1 MGTNY
6 VWCFTP
12 NNGFDEYTNRYR
24 RLLAVVYT
32 ILMPTFVLIHVII
45 ALSSV
50 ILSSVTFF
58 KPSFNKLY
66 VSYGFIIATVASG
79 TYLIVSSSGS
89 ILRSCLTG
97 LFYVTVVSI
106 ITIATHVKVRKL
118 AKEEI

>member
-12 NNGFDEYTNRYR
+12 NNAFDEYTNRYR

-32 ILMPTFVLIHVII
+32 ILMPTFVLLHVII

-58 KPSFNKLY
+58 KPTFNKLY
-66 VSYGFIIATVASG
+66 VSYGFIVATVASG

>member
-1 MGTNY
+1 MGTNNVWGFACCY
-6 VWCFTP
+6 VS
-12 NNGFDEYTNRYR
+12 DEPINCCRW
-24 RLLAVVYT
+24 LLAVVYT
-32 ILMPTFVLIHVII
+32 ILMPTFVLLHVII